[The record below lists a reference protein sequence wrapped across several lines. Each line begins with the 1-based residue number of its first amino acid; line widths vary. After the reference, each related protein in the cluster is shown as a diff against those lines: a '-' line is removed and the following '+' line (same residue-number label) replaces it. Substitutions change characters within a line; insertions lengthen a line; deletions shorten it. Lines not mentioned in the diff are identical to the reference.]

1 MNLSIDREVMRWF
14 DSLFQSQNDMISIN
28 NFICKLDD
36 YDKSMLGGKVISLG
50 KYSTNYWK
58 LEFNISDSY
67 LLRLKKNI
75 HPLFNEYIYEEM
87 TLYND
92 DNMFTTIN
100 RFVIR
105 VFNIVAD
112 YEYDVIEGAY
122 YINYNRY
129 FVELCRGIS
138 HGDVIKLDYDVL
150 MLVNSDDNIVFFND
164 ENTIKLNLRFD
175 IEMGED
181 ILDSLLDLRKS
192 IITSKIY

>member
-112 YEYDVIEGAY
+112 Y
-122 YINYNRY
+122 
-129 FVELCRGIS
+129 
-138 HGDVIKLDYDVL
+138 GDVIKLDYDVL

-175 IEMGED
+175 TEMGED